1 MMGLAGWGNIILWM
15 EESVG
20 SEKFTFGE
28 VQDTEYICYDVGTTE
43 LALPYNPFLFD
54 LQLTLIKVKPNHEP
68 AGTIFP
74 LSR

>member
-1 MMGLAGWGNIILWM
+1 MVVLVWCGNIILWM

-28 VQDTEYICYDVGTTE
+28 VQDTEYICYDVANTE

-54 LQLTLIKVKPNHEP
+54 LQLALIKVKPNHEP
-68 AGTIFP
+68 VGTIFP